1 MDPLA
6 EAEIRSSFVNC
17 SKGETKRISLPR
29 ELATLPWR
37 DLDFLGWRDQ
47 GAPDRAYL
55 VRPAAEEGGEPVGIT
70 LRIAPGARRNLLRSS
85 LCSLCVTGHFGG
97 GVDLLA
103 APLAGAAGRQG
114 NTVALYMCADLACSL
129 YVRGKKPSV
138 LTKRLEE
145 TLTLDEQITRTL
157 RNLDGFLAKVTGTRV

>member
-1 MDPLA
+1 MDPLG
-6 EAEIRSSFVNC
+6 EAQIRGSFVNC
-17 SKGETKRISLPR
+17 SKGEAKRISLPR
-29 ELATLPWR
+29 DLGELPWG

-55 VRPAAEEGGEPVGIT
+55 VRPGTADGAGPVGIT
-70 LRIAPGARRNLLRSS
+70 LRFAPGARRNLLRSS
-85 LCSLCVTGHFGG
+85 LCSLCLTGHAGG

-129 YVRGKKPSV
+129 HIRGKKPSALV
-138 LTKRLEE
+138 KRLEE
-145 TLTLDEQITRTL
+145 TLTLEEQTARAL
-157 RNLDGFLAKVTGTRV
+157 RNLDGFLAKVTAS